1 MSNNANMISIGF
13 DNYVNFDRVIAV
25 LAAGDPQA
33 KKHYA
38 AAKEERKLLDVSTG
52 RKVRTV
58 IILDNSFVILSAPIV
73 PNVKCRAI
81 WRTLTIV
88 S

>member
-38 AAKEERKLLDVSTG
+38 AAKEERKLLDASTG
-52 RKVRTV
+52 RKV
-58 IILDNSFVILSAPIV
+58 IILDNGFVFLLALTPETITD
-73 PNVKCRAI
+73 RAKGKEENE
-81 WRTLTIV
+81 
-88 S
+88 

>member
-33 KKHYA
+33 KKA
-38 AAKEERKLLDVSTG
+38 LCRRKRRTKTFG
-52 RKVRTV
+52 RIDGAQGQDGHNT
-58 IILDNSFVILSAPIV
+58 
-73 PNVKCRAI
+73 
-81 WRTLTIV
+81 
-88 S
+88 

>member
-33 KKHYA
+33 KKHYENFWTYRRG
-38 AAKEERKLLDVSTG
+38 AKSG
-52 RKVRTV
+52 R
-58 IILDNSFVILSAPIV
+58 S
-73 PNVKCRAI
+73 
-81 WRTLTIV
+81 
-88 S
+88 

>member
-25 LAAGDPQA
+25 LAGDPQA

-58 IILDNSFVILSAPIV
+58 IILDNGFVFLLALTPETITD
-73 PNVKCRAI
+73 RAKGKEENE
-81 WRTLTIV
+81 
-88 S
+88 

>member
-38 AAKEERKLLDVSTG
+38 AAKEERKLLDVS
-52 RKVRTV
+52 
-58 IILDNSFVILSAPIV
+58 
-73 PNVKCRAI
+73 
-81 WRTLTIV
+81 
-88 S
+88 

>member
-58 IILDNSFVILSAPIV
+58 IILDNGFVFLSA
-73 PNVKCRAI
+73 
-81 WRTLTIV
+81 LTPETISERSKV
-88 S
+88 

>member
-58 IILDNSFVILSAPIV
+58 IILDNGFVFLSALTPDTITD
-73 PNVKCRAI
+73 RAKGKEENE
-81 WRTLTIV
+81 
-88 S
+88 